1 MDYIIIGC
9 AALLFVSALMII
21 YRTAKGPTALDR
33 MVSVDMLTSIVIG
46 AFALLA
52 AATRRADLLPVF
64 VVLSIIG
71 FIGSTTLAR
80 FAAPLTSATRKALAQ
95 AAAQREEAR
104 WKKITD
110 DGDVAA
116 AVAKLQDHTGE
127 AEHGADI
134 LKFGAL
140 AAAGYQLNGKDV
152 SVKQATDFLAKAL
165 MSFQESD
172 VRANQKH
179 VDGNEDRGER
189 N

>member
-1 MDYIIIGC
+1 MNYVIISC
-9 AALLFVSALMII
+9 AALLFVSALMIV

-33 MVSVDMLTSIVIG
+33 MVSVDMLTSIAIG

-80 FAAPLTSATRKALAQ
+80 FSAPLSNVTRKALAQ
-95 AAAQREEAR
+95 AAAEREAAR
-104 WKKITD
+104 ADRIAQTTQHTA
-110 DGDVAA
+110 DGKLDENLLPASDAAQLAVQATAQAAAQVAA
-116 AVAKLQDHTGE
+116 PQ
-127 AEHGADI
+127 AD
-134 LKFGAL
+134 
-140 AAAGYQLNGKDV
+140 
-152 SVKQATDFLAKAL
+152 DFLATAL
-165 MSFQESD
+165 MSFHESD

-189 N
+189 S

>member
-1 MDYIIIGC
+1 MNYVIISC
-9 AALLFVSALMII
+9 AALLFISALMIV

-33 MVSVDMLTSIVIG
+33 MVSIDMFTSIVIG

-80 FAAPLTSATRKALAQ
+80 FSAPLSNSTRKALAQ
-95 AAAQREEAR
+95 AAAERETASADR
-104 WKKITD
+104 IAQTTQNTA
-110 DGDVAA
+110 DGKLDENLLTVPDTAQLAVQATAPAA
-116 AVAKLQDHTGE
+116 AQEPTSQ
-127 AEHGADI
+127 AD
-134 LKFGAL
+134 
-140 AAAGYQLNGKDV
+140 Y
-152 SVKQATDFLAKAL
+152 FLATAL
-165 MSFQESD
+165 MSFHESD